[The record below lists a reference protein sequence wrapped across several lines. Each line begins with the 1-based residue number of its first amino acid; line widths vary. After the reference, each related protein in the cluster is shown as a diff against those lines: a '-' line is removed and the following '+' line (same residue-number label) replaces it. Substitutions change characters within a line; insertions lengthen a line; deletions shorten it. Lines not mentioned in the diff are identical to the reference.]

1 MEHLNDFTVHPVV
14 DPLCDVMNDVLTLS
28 RLLQPCGMGEMAIW
42 GLVMAVFIGFLGM
55 SVQYGKLIH
64 LRLLGVTEL
73 KQVYFMMGAL
83 VGVVKHVHGRLV

>member
-1 MEHLNDFTVHPVV
+1 
-14 DPLCDVMNDVLTLS
+14 
-28 RLLQPCGMGEMAIW
+28 
-42 GLVMAVFIGFLGM
+42 MAVFIGFLGM
-55 SVQYGKLIH
+55 NVQYGKLIH